1 MPLHHRLRDGLRE
14 YVILELQDLIPEDH
28 EPVTVGWGWTLEHR
42 LLQLARDDSNLR
54 TLRSLVYAHGH
65 ASSRPL
71 TSLRSAEDVA
81 RQAASLFSFGLLRLA
96 RAPLPQ
102 HTVAPP
108 FAETPEVAPPVE
120 DAEPLWL
127 RLQVVDDV
135 TDAPISGI
143 QLRIQ
148 FSDASE
154 QQTTTD
160 SEGRVDLKDVPAGA
174 ADVLSVLD
182 GATLDN
188 TLALVRTGGP
198 WSQQKPAKAGAK
210 GKASSTKRVLARI
223 AEHQV
228 RDGETLESVAEMY
241 GLTVEALAKFN
252 WGTADPAEIQRYL
265 LLEVGCVQKDRRGRY
280 VFSSEDVPGILRIP
294 RPVAV
299 SRMAVEQSHI
309 LRVKKVPEP
318 RPYLFSL

>member
-1 MPLHHRLRDGLRE
+1 MSLRHRLRDGLRE
-14 YVILELQDLIPEDH
+14 YVILELQDLLPESH
-28 EPVTVGWGWTLEHR
+28 ELVSVGWGWTLEHR
-42 LLQLARDDSNLR
+42 LLQLAREDSNLR
-54 TLRSLVYAHGH
+54 TLRALVYAQGH
-65 ASSRPL
+65 TSARPF
-71 TSLRSAEDVA
+71 TSLSPEDVA

-96 RAPLPQ
+96 RVPLPLR
-102 HTVAPP
+102 TVAPH
-108 FAETPEVAPPVE
+108 FAQTPEVAPPVA
-120 DAEPLWL
+120 DTEPLWL

-148 FSDASE
+148 FGDESE

-160 SEGRVDLKDVPAGA
+160 SEGRIDLKDVPQGA
-174 ADVLSVLD
+174 ANVLSVLD

-188 TLALVRTGGP
+188 TLALVRTGGV
-198 WSQQKPAKAGAK
+198 WSQQQPAKAGSK
-210 GKASSTKRVLARI
+210 GKASASKQVLARI

-228 RDGETLESVAEMY
+228 SDGETLESVAEMY
-241 GLTVEALAKFN
+241 GLTVDALAKFN
-252 WGTADPAEIQRYL
+252 WGTTDPAQIQHHL
-265 LLEVGCVQKDRRGRY
+265 LLEVGCAHKDRQGRY

-299 SRMAVEQSHI
+299 PRMAVEQSHI
-309 LRVKKVPEP
+309 LRVKKIPEA

>member
-1 MPLHHRLRDGLRE
+1 MSLRHRLRDGLRE
-14 YVILELQDLIPEDH
+14 YVILELQDLTPEDH

-42 LLQLARDDSNLR
+42 LLQLARDESNLR
-54 TLRSLVYAHGH
+54 TLRSLVYAHGP
-65 ASSRPL
+65 ASLSWR
-71 TSLRSAEDVA
+71 AEDVA

-96 RAPLPQ
+96 RAPLPLR
-102 HTVAPP
+102 TSAPH
-108 FAETPEVAPPVE
+108 FAETPELAPPVE

-135 TDAPISGI
+135 TDVPISGL

-148 FSDASE
+148 FSDDSE

-160 SEGRVDLKDVPAGA
+160 SEGRIDLKDVPEGA
-174 ADVLSVLD
+174 ANVLSVLD

-198 WSQQKPAKAGAK
+198 WSQQKPSKPGSK
-210 GKASSTKRVLARI
+210 GKDSASKRVLARI
-223 AEHQV
+223 ADHQV

-241 GLTVEALAKFN
+241 GLTVDALAKFN
-252 WGTADPAEIQRYL
+252 WGTTDAERIQHHL
-265 LLEVGCVQKDRRGRY
+265 LLEVGCTHKDRQGRY
-280 VFSSEDVPGILRIP
+280 VFSSEDVPGVLRVP

-299 SRMAVEQSHI
+299 PRMAVEQSHI